1 LNNDDKKLQI
11 ELAQLQ
17 TDVQIHLT
25 VAVSFLAIWI
35 TLIVSF
41 QQLFVQ
47 ATEPFQQFG
56 YVIGVVISAL
66 LGFISTSKLIDKMKN
81 KRTEMEKL
89 KDKYI
94 K

>member
-1 LNNDDKKLQI
+1 
-11 ELAQLQ
+11 
-17 TDVQIHLT
+17 
-25 VAVSFLAIWI
+25 
-35 TLIVSF
+35 LIVSF
-41 QQLFVQ
+41 QQLLAQ

-56 YVIGVVISAL
+56 YAIGVVISAL
-66 LGFISTSKLIDKMKN
+66 LGFISTSKFIDKMKN